1 MSAAD
6 RIQMQL
12 SPFEKMA
19 ILRVESEQRA
29 EELKAMEV
37 EIRDK
42 LFQIETQRYLE
53 ALSPYYAAHPPQKLP
68 TQEEIETLEQ
78 RRNQLQEV
86 LKIIEAALPGLLQAG
101 GMPPPPAAATSPP
114 ASGQA
119 RKVKFDSFDD
129 FRKKQD

>member
-12 SPFEKMA
+12 SNYEKMA
-19 ILRVESEQRA
+19 ILRIESEQRT
-29 EELKAMEV
+29 EELKALEV

-42 LFQIETQRYLE
+42 LLLIETQRYLE
-53 ALSPYYAAHPPQKLP
+53 TLSPYYAAQPSAKLP
-68 TQEEIETLEQ
+68 TLEEIEALQQ

-86 LKIIEAALPGLLQAG
+86 LKTIEATFPDLLKAG
-101 GMPPPPAAATSPP
+101 GSVPPPAAASPA

-119 RKVKFDSFDD
+119 RKGKFDSFDD
-129 FRKKQD
+129 FRNKQ